1 MRESTSRPKRSVP
14 SGWLALGGANI
25 CAAAT
30 AVGEYGATASAR
42 APARMISPSIAQAL
56 TKSGLRAARP
66 SPTRSATS
74 EPRVERRVEQID
86 AEIEQHE
93 DPAEQQDH
101 ALDDGIVA
109 LEDRVEQQPADTGQR
124 EDVLDHDNAADDVA
138 ELDAGHGDDGDERV
152 AQRVAER
159 HLALGQALGSRGT
172 HVLAAE
178 H

>member
-30 AVGEYGATASAR
+30 AVGEYGATVSAR
-42 APARMISPSIAQAL
+42 APARMIRPSTAQAL

-86 AEIEQHE
+86 AKIEQHE
-93 DPAEQQDH
+93 DPGVQQDH
-101 ALDDGIVA
+101 ALDDGLVA
-109 LEDRVEQQPADTGQR
+109 V
-124 EDVLDHDNAADDVA
+124 
-138 ELDAGHGDDGDERV
+138 DER
-152 AQRVAER
+152 A
-159 HLALGQALGSRGT
+159 ALQQGATLRG
-172 HVLAAE
+172 A
-178 H
+178 